1 MFKFD
6 ELKIKVLSVCAI
18 GIILNLSCSAIAKH
32 FELPIFLDTIGT
44 VFIAALG
51 GYVPGI
57 AVGFFTNLIGSVF
70 NPDEIYYG
78 MVSILLAI
86 IIAFLTGK
94 GYYEKFSKVILI
106 IPAAILLTTFI
117 GMSIEELMGTSF
129 DLKMTME
136 KATALGKHLMKNFSS
151 ELPDKSFCIIMT
163 FFALKILPSSIKE
176 NFRKFGKMQATV
188 SPEMRKA
195 MKNDKNSFSNSLRTK
210 MVFNLMSITIFI
222 VILISAIS
230 YGMYQSTSMRER
242 IRTAEGIIT
251 MVINEIDPKRVDEFL
266 ELGRNAKGYRDVEKN
281 LYKIKNSNFDVKYLY
296 VYKIMEDGCHVVFD
310 LDTAD
315 VEGTPAGEIEAFDEA
330 FVPYLP
336 DLLAGKPIEPIPSN
350 ETYGDLYTIYKPVY
364 DSQGHCVCYAGIDFS
379 MQDIN
384 DYGRMFIVRVILI
397 FSGAVIF
404 VVAVAFWF
412 IENNIILPVNT
423 MAYCAKNFSY
433 DSNAARKQ
441 NIQQMQ
447 SLKIR
452 TDDEIENLYS
462 AFLKTTEDS
471 MNSFEN
477 FRRSNLKLA
486 VMEELAHTDALTGLK
501 NKTSYNEATSILDN
515 HIKEGDAAFAII
527 MIDVNFLKR
536 VNDTYG
542 HERGNDYLLNAANL
556 SCEVF
561 GKDFVYRIGGDEFVV
576 ILDGERLNACDELV
590 ADIRSRINKFSND
603 NSLQPW
609 EKVSAAIGVAYYQ
622 ANVDTTADEVFKRAD
637 KDMYENKLAMKAMRR
652 D

>member
-1 MFKFD
+1 
-6 ELKIKVLSVCAI
+6 
-18 GIILNLSCSAIAKH
+18 
-32 FELPIFLDTIGT
+32 
-44 VFIAALG
+44 
-51 GYVPGI
+51 
-57 AVGFFTNLIGSVF
+57 
-70 NPDEIYYG
+70 
-78 MVSILLAI
+78 
-86 IIAFLTGK
+86 
-94 GYYEKFSKVILI
+94 
-106 IPAAILLTTFI
+106 
-117 GMSIEELMGTSF
+117 
-129 DLKMTME
+129 
-136 KATALGKHLMKNFSS
+136 
-151 ELPDKSFCIIMT
+151 
-163 FFALKILPSSIKE
+163 
-176 NFRKFGKMQATV
+176 
-188 SPEMRKA
+188 
-195 MKNDKNSFSNSLRTK
+195 
-210 MVFNLMSITIFI
+210 
-222 VILISAIS
+222 
-230 YGMYQSTSMRER
+230 
-242 IRTAEGIIT
+242 
-251 MVINEIDPKRVDEFL
+251 
-266 ELGRNAKGYRDVEKN
+266 
-281 LYKIKNSNFDVKYLY
+281 
-296 VYKIMEDGCHVVFD
+296 
-310 LDTAD
+310 
-315 VEGTPAGEIEAFDEA
+315 
-330 FVPYLP
+330 
-336 DLLAGKPIEPIPSN
+336 
-350 ETYGDLYTIYKPVY
+350 
-364 DSQGHCVCYAGIDFS
+364 

-423 MAYCAKNFSY
+423 MAHCAKNFSY

-471 MNSFEN
+471 MYSFEN
-477 FRRSNLKLA
+477 FRRSSLKLA

-515 HIKEGDAAFAII
+515 HIKTGDAAFAII

-576 ILDGERLNACDELV
+576 IIDGERLNTCDELV
-590 ADIRSRINKFSND
+590 ADIRSRINKFSKD
-603 NSLQPW
+603 TSLQPW

-622 ANVDTTADEVFKRAD
+622 PNVDKTADEVFKRAD